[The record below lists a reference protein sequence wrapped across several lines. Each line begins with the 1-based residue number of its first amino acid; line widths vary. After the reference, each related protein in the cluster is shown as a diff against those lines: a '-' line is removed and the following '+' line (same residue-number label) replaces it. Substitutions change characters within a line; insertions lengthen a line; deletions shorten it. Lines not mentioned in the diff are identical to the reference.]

1 MAIVR
6 RHALVAIALALLL
19 PMGPAPAAYPEKPVT
34 FVVPFP
40 PGGRTDLTARLLAQH
55 LPKHLGQ
62 AAVVVNKPG
71 AGGVLG
77 AKELAGAA
85 PDGYTLGV
93 FSTAVVT
100 ATGRPD
106 NMGQLD
112 GKVAIVTGSGRGIG
126 QQVALRL
133 ARDGAA
139 VVVNDLD
146 NAPARETISLVEK
159 LGGRA
164 VACNGD
170 VTAKDFGE
178 RIVETAVQKLGG
190 LHVIVNNAGYTWDNV
205 IQKMTDEQ
213 WYAIMDV
220 HVTAPF
226 RILRAFAPYLRSQFE
241 AESKRGER
249 VVRKVVQIS
258 STSGVRGNAGQVN
271 YSSAKAAVTGMT
283 RTLAKEWGRYAV
295 TVNCVAFGYIQTRL
309 TKPLAEGEAG
319 TIEVAGRQVRV
330 GVQGARIAA
339 MNQMIPLGRGGLPEE
354 AAGAIYLFCS
364 PDSDFVSGQTLVVTG
379 GA

>member
-1 MAIVR
+1 
-6 RHALVAIALALLL
+6 
-19 PMGPAPAAYPEKPVT
+19 
-34 FVVPFP
+34 
-40 PGGRTDLTARLLAQH
+40 
-55 LPKHLGQ
+55 
-62 AAVVVNKPG
+62 
-71 AGGVLG
+71 
-77 AKELAGAA
+77 
-85 PDGYTLGV
+85 
-93 FSTAVVT
+93 
-100 ATGRPD
+100 
-106 NMGQLD
+106 MGQLD

-146 NAPARETISLVEK
+146 DAPAKETIGLIEK

-178 RIVETAVQKLGG
+178 RIVDTAVKQLGG

-213 WYAIMDV
+213 WYAIIDV

-226 RILRAFAPYLRSQFE
+226 RILRAFAPYLRP
-241 AESKRGER
+241 AVRGRGERAAQR
-249 VVRKVVQIS
+249 VVRKVVQVS

-271 YSSAKAAVTGMT
+271 YSSAQGGGDRHDPHARQGVGPLRGHRELRGVRLHPDAPDQAA
-283 RTLAKEWGRYAV
+283 RRGR
-295 TVNCVAFGYIQTRL
+295 
-309 TKPLAEGEAG
+309 
-319 TIEVAGRQVRV
+319 GRHDRGRRAAQVKV